1 MLLRI
6 DVIKWTKL
14 WGFSYSSSEWN
25 LIKVWRWWWWASR
38 NAGGLALAG
47 KLCFSSLKGIIPLGF
62 LSFFL
67 TFHWIPHFL
76 LTYLIASLFSKIYF
90 HLIKLFSYFLS
101 ISTPHSTTSHNF
113 QNLCSFTLPPFANP
127 EKALPL
133 SPLPS
138 LYLSLLDSF
147 VLIIFLGVK

>member
-1 MLLRI
+1 M
-6 DVIKWTKL
+6 
-14 WGFSYSSSEWN
+14 
-25 LIKVWRWWWWASR
+25 
-38 NAGGLALAG
+38 
-47 KLCFSSLKGIIPLGF
+47 FSSLKGITSLGF

-67 TFHWIPHFL
+67 TFHSILPFL
-76 LTYLIASLFSKIYF
+76 LTYLIASLFSKRYF

-101 ISTPHSTTSHNF
+101 MSTPHGTTSLSF
-113 QNLCSFTLPPFANP
+113 ENLCSFTLPPFANP

-147 VLIIFLGVK
+147 VLIIFLEMK